1 MSKVKDAINTALNE
15 LEYVKTEVEEV
26 AENNENL
33 DLSIVIKY
41 IDDVKSAIDN
51 IEDEFETY
59 NNEVA
64 DIEDDLEGL
73 VKRLSEVSK

>member
-1 MSKVKDAINTALNE
+1 MSKVKDAINTARNE

-26 AENNENL
+26 AENNKNL

-41 IDDVKSAIDN
+41 INDVESAIGN

-59 NNEVA
+59 NDEVT

-73 VKRLSEVSK
+73 VKRLSEVKS